1 MGLFSFFKSA
11 TSIPDLS
18 FIGTD
23 MHNHIL
29 PALDD
34 GSQNLESSVRYIKEL
49 QALGYNKIICT
60 PHVISDV
67 HPNTPKTISDAYI
80 LLKEKL
86 KAENIAIELGFGAE
100 YMINHEF
107 GNILKEGKILSFGA
121 EKYTLIEMS
130 YLAESL
136 NIKEAIF
143 ELMVQGYKP
152 ILAHPERYNY
162 YHFNHHKIMEFVEA
176 GCLLQLNLL
185 SLTGYYGKQA
195 KDTALWMMKQ
205 KIISFAGTDLHHER
219 HLAVL
224 QKLAGDKNLM
234 NQLRDLQLKNNLI

>member
-1 MGLFSFFKSA
+1 MGLFSFFKSSVPA
-11 TSIPDLS
+11 PDLS

-34 GSQNLESSVRYIKEL
+34 GSQNLENSVRYIKEL
-49 QALGYNKIICT
+49 QELGYKKIICT

-67 HPNTPKTISDAYI
+67 HPNTPETISAAYD
-80 LLKEKL
+80 LLKGKL
-86 KAENIAIELGFGAE
+86 KEEKIDIEIGYAAE
-100 YMINHEF
+100 YMVNNEF
-107 GNILKEGKILSFGA
+107 DDILKDGKILAFGN
-121 EKYTLIEMS
+121 EKYALIEMS

-162 YHFNHHKIMEFVEA
+162 YHYANNKIMDYVDV

-195 KDTALWMMKQ
+195 KDTALWLMKQ
-205 KIISFAGTDLHHER
+205 KVISFAGTDLHHDR
-219 HLAVL
+219 HLSVL
-224 QKLAGDKNLM
+224 KKLAADKSIIGP
-234 NQLRDLQLKNNLI
+234 LRDLGLKNNTI

>member
-1 MGLFSFFKSA
+1 MGLFSFFKSSPS
-11 TSIPDLS
+11 TPDLS

-34 GSQNLESSVRYIKEL
+34 GSQNLENSVRYIKEL
-49 QALGYNKIICT
+49 QQLGYKKIICT

-67 HPNTPKTISDAYI
+67 HPNTPKTIGDAYA
-80 LLKEKL
+80 LLKEQL
-86 KAENIAIELGFGAE
+86 KEQNLEIELGYGAE
-100 YMINHEF
+100 YMVNHEF
-107 GNILKEGKILSFGA
+107 DDILREGKILAFGA
-121 EKYTLIEMS
+121 EKYVLIEMS

-162 YHFNHHKIMEFVEA
+162 YHYANDKIMEFVEV

-195 KDTALWMMKQ
+195 KDTALWLMKQ
-205 KIISFAGTDLHHER
+205 KVISFAGTDLHHDR
-219 HLAVL
+219 HLSVL
-224 QKLAGDKNLM
+224 KKLAADKKITGLLKNLE
-234 NQLRDLQLKNNLI
+234 LKNNLI